1 MSAGSSMAASILC
14 VDDEPRV
21 LDGLKLT
28 LRHGFTVSTATSG
41 AEGLARLKEMDGAT
55 VVISDMRMPVMDG
68 ATFLTQVR
76 KCWPDA
82 TRLLL
87 TGETGR
93 DAAVAA
99 VNEGQIFRFLTK
111 PCAPDKLLTA
121 VGAAVRQHQLVTA
134 EKMLLQQTVLGSIR
148 ALVDVLGIIN
158 PIAFGRGSRIKRLA
172 MQLAELASLP
182 CSWELEAAALLSQ
195 IGYVSLPVE
204 LVEKAVNGETLNAD
218 EVVLLGETPKVTQG
232 ILARIP
238 RLENVAAILAY
249 ANRPDP
255 TNEPQNPEVAANAT
269 VLMNVLEFDAL
280 TARGEDAETAIATL
294 RARHGTKNGPMLAHL
309 ATLQG
314 AAATGPQV
322 REIRLRDVIPGMIL
336 MDDLR
341 TEMGTLLASRGNE
354 ISQSFIDRMRNL
366 GPGLLAERVRVQVVR
381 PASAKRSSVGASGHG
396 FLESSTGIPPQR

>member
-1 MSAGSSMAASILC
+1 LSAVAPATSILC

-28 LRHGFTVSTATSG
+28 LRHGFKVSTATSG
-41 AEGLARLKEMDGAT
+41 AQGLAMLKEMDGAA

-76 KCWPDA
+76 KHWPDA
-82 TRLLL
+82 TRILL

-111 PCAPDKLLTA
+111 PCAPEKLLAA
-121 VGAAVRQHQLVTA
+121 VEAAVRQHQLLTA

-148 ALVDVLGIIN
+148 ALVDVLGIVN

-172 MQLAELASLP
+172 MQLAQQAGLP
-182 CSWELEAAALLSQ
+182 SSWELEAAALLSQ

-204 LVEKAVNGETLNAD
+204 LVEKAVNGESLNAD
-218 EVVLLGETPKVTQG
+218 EVLLLGETPKVAQG

-238 RLENVAAILAY
+238 RLENVAAIVAY

-255 TNEPQNPEVAANAT
+255 AKEPRDPEVAANAS
-269 VLMNVLEFDAL
+269 VLMTVLEFDAL
-280 TARGEDAETAIATL
+280 TSRGEDADTAVATL
-294 RARHGTKNGPMLAHL
+294 RARFGPKNAAMISHL
-309 ATLQG
+309 AAVQG
-314 AAATGPQV
+314 AAVGGPQL
-322 REIRLRDVIPGMIL
+322 REIRLREVAPGMVL

-341 TEMGTLLASRGNE
+341 TELGTLLVSRGYE
-354 ISQSFIDRMRNL
+354 ISQSFIDRMRNF
-366 GPGLLAERVRVQVVR
+366 GPGLLEERVRVQVTRTV
-381 PASAKRSSVGASGHG
+381 PEKTSLASSG
-396 FLESSTGIPPQR
+396 

>member
-1 MSAGSSMAASILC
+1 MSAVLATAASILC
-14 VDDEPRV
+14 VDDEQRV

-28 LRHGFTVSTATSG
+28 LRHGFKVTTATSG
-41 AEGLARLKEMDGAT
+41 AEGLAKLKEMDGAT

-68 ATFLTQVR
+68 AAFLTQVR
-76 KCWPDA
+76 KHWPDA

-111 PCAPDKLLTA
+111 PCPPDKLLSA
-121 VGAAVRQHQLVTA
+121 LEAAVRQYQLVTA
-134 EKMLLQQTVLGSIR
+134 EKILLQQTVLGSIR
-148 ALVDVLGIIN
+148 ALVDVLGIVN

-172 MQLAELASLP
+172 MQLAEQAGLAA
-182 CSWELEAAALLSQ
+182 SWELEAAALLSQ

-204 LVEKAVNGETLNAD
+204 LVEKAVNGASLNAD
-218 EVVLLGETPKVTQG
+218 EVLLLGETPKVTQG

-238 RLENVAAILAY
+238 RLENVASILAY
-249 ANRPDP
+249 ADRP
-255 TNEPQNPEVAANAT
+255 TAANEPRDPDVSANAS

-280 TARGEDAETAIATL
+280 TSRGEDAETAIATL
-294 RARHGTKNGPMLAHL
+294 RARYGLKNLPMLTHL

-314 AAATGPQV
+314 TAASGPQL
-322 REIRLRDVIPGMIL
+322 REIRLREVAPGMIL

-341 TEMGTLLASRGNE
+341 TDLGTLLVSRGYE
-354 ISQSFIDRMRNL
+354 ISQSFIDRIRNF
-366 GPGLLAERVRVQVVR
+366 GPGLLEERVRVQVMR
-381 PASAKRSSVGASGHG
+381 TATAKSS
-396 FLESSTGIPPQR
+396 

>member
-1 MSAGSSMAASILC
+1 MSTVLPAAASILC
-14 VDDEPRV
+14 VDDESRG

-28 LRHGFTVSTATSG
+28 LRRGFTVTTATSG
-41 AEGLARLKEMDGAT
+41 AEGLARLEEMEGAT
-55 VVISDMRMPVMDG
+55 VVISDMRMPAMDG

-76 KCWPDA
+76 RRWPDI

-111 PCAPDKLLTA
+111 PCAPDKLLAA
-121 VGAAVRQHQLVTA
+121 VDAAVRQYQLVTA

-148 ALVDVLGIIN
+148 ALVDVLGIVN

-172 MQLAELASLP
+172 MQLAEQASLP
-182 CSWELEAAALLSQ
+182 SSWELEAAALLSQ

-204 LVEKAVNGETLNAD
+204 LVEKAVNGDSLNAD
-218 EVVLLGETPKVTQG
+218 EVLLLGETPKVTQG

-238 RLENVAAILAY
+238 RLENVASILAF
-249 ANRPDP
+249 ANRPDAAKI
-255 TNEPQNPEVAANAT
+255 PQDPEVAANAA
-269 VLMNVLEFDAL
+269 VLMTVLEFDAL
-280 TARGEDAETAIATL
+280 TSRGEDPEMAMATL
-294 RARHGTKNGPMLAHL
+294 RSRFGPDNQPLLAHL

-314 AAATGPQV
+314 TAAGGAQL
-322 REIRLRDVIPGMIL
+322 REIRLRDVAPGMIL

-341 TEMGTLLASRGNE
+341 TDLGTLLVSRGDE
-354 ISQSFIDRMRNL
+354 ISYSFIERMRNF
-366 GPGLLAERVRVQVVR
+366 GPGLLGERVRVQVVR
-381 PASAKRSSVGASGHG
+381 PTSANASGASSG
-396 FLESSTGIPPQR
+396 

>member
-1 MSAGSSMAASILC
+1 MSAVAPATSILC

-28 LRHGFTVSTATSG
+28 LRHGFKVSTATSG
-41 AEGLARLKEMDGAT
+41 AQGLAMLKEMDGAA

-76 KCWPDA
+76 KHWPDA
-82 TRLLL
+82 TRILL

-111 PCAPDKLLTA
+111 PCAPEKLLAA
-121 VGAAVRQHQLVTA
+121 VEAAVRQHQLLTA

-148 ALVDVLGIIN
+148 ALVDVLGIVN

-172 MQLAELASLP
+172 MQLAQQAGLP
-182 CSWELEAAALLSQ
+182 SSWELEAAALLSQ

-204 LVEKAVNGETLNAD
+204 LVEKAVNGESLNAD
-218 EVVLLGETPKVTQG
+218 EVLLLGETPKVAQG

-238 RLENVAAILAY
+238 RLENVAAIVAY

-255 TNEPQNPEVAANAT
+255 AKEPRDPEVAANAS
-269 VLMNVLEFDAL
+269 VLMTVLEFDAL
-280 TARGEDAETAIATL
+280 TSRGEDADTAVATL
-294 RARHGTKNGPMLAHL
+294 RARFGPKNAAMISHL
-309 ATLQG
+309 AAVQG
-314 AAATGPQV
+314 AAVGGPQL
-322 REIRLRDVIPGMIL
+322 REIRLREVAPGMVL

-341 TEMGTLLASRGNE
+341 TELGTLLVSRGYE
-354 ISQSFIDRMRNL
+354 ISQSFIDRMRNF
-366 GPGLLAERVRVQVVR
+366 GPGLLEERVRVQVTRTV
-381 PASAKRSSVGASGHG
+381 PEKTSLASSG
-396 FLESSTGIPPQR
+396 